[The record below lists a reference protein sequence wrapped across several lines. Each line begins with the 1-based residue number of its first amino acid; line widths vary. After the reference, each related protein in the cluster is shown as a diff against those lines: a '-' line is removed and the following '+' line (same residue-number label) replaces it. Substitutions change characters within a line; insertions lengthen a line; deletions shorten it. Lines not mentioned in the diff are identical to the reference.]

1 MYLSNRRSQRSNKR
15 FVKNLHHNRRLPKTQ
30 RNSFG
35 NVNEAMDQY
44 TSFCWHYSTSLPQ
57 LYN

>member
-1 MYLSNRRSQRSNKR
+1 MYLSNRRSQRSNKG
-15 FVKNLHHNRRLPKTQ
+15 FVTNLHHNRRLPKTQ
-30 RNSFG
+30 GNSFG

-44 TSFCWHYSTSLPQ
+44 SSLSWHYSTSLPQ